1 MPTRSHILTLWLNN
15 QLWEHGFL
23 NDPPGEISLYSSS
36 RYRMGQTFTA
46 ETLPK
51 GVKVCPNL
59 SHGHAMLPWRAQE
72 DLREAALRHGFE
84 LFEIDIIEW

>member
-1 MPTRSHILTLWLNN
+1 MATRSHPLTLWLDN

-23 NDPPGEISLYSSS
+23 DDPPGEISLYSSS

-59 SHGHAMLPWRAQE
+59 SHGHVFLPRQAQE

-84 LFEIDIIEW
+84 IWEIDQIPW